1 MSLNITEFP
10 QDILLE
16 LAKRLDVADLLSLL
30 SLCRI
35 TRGLQFERTLW
46 LDALIRIREVEM
58 QPLPLST
65 ADSVDTLSLS
75 ELQNIVR
82 RADRLMKNFQS
93 EKPRPF
99 HIGNFSVER
108 RGSIFFIPGANLI
121 VANNYKG
128 SVSCWDTVTSQRV
141 AHLSNERDSVY
152 IYPSALCTEI
162 MGKALIGAWIS
173 DGDLMRL
180 AVICIDFR
188 DRAHISISQV
198 SSPTNVR
205 HPVPH
210 LFINPQIMGFCTTT
224 DIVSWTMN
232 ADAAVQTTPD
242 VFIQA
247 IPIDILGRMEV
258 LWYFQPTV
266 QSLPFPLLSASNIPR
281 ILSDHPGPNTTTLG
295 GSNVLE
301 VLAYPQGFIKIPTP
315 RLFTPHYGIFAVA
328 SLVATISRA
337 GSDSKLNLIHFWPGH
352 ADRDSDNIEF
362 GPSCCCQ
369 HPDRIL
375 NLAAGASGTY
385 VLFLARREKPYLEPY
400 LGLVHFSPLP
410 VPHTTFRKLDTGD
423 VTLSSSREIFLDDSL
438 GLVAILDDEGQV
450 TTISYV

>member
-1 MSLNITEFP
+1 MSLSITKFP
-10 QDILLE
+10 QEILLE
-16 LAKRLDVADLLSLL
+16 LAKRLDVADLLSLI
-30 SLCRI
+30 SLCLI

-46 LDALIRIREVEM
+46 LDTLIRIRGVEM
-58 QPLPLST
+58 QPLPLLT
-65 ADSVDTLSLS
+65 ADSVDMLSLS
-75 ELQNIVR
+75 KLQNIVR

-108 RGSIFFIPGANLI
+108 RASIFFIPEQTSSWPITTKAVSAAGTLLPR
-121 VANNYKG
+121 
-128 SVSCWDTVTSQRV
+128 SVWRTW
-141 AHLSNERDSVY
+141 SNERDSVY

-224 DIVSWTMN
+224 DIVSWSRTMN

-247 IPIDILGRMEV
+247 IPIDILGSEV
-258 LWYFQPTV
+258 LCLAFGQTLYLFFTRQGSSNPTV

-281 ILSDHPGPNTTTLG
+281 IPSDHPGPNTMTPG
-295 GSNVLE
+295 GSNITLLDKVS
-301 VLAYPQGFIKIPTP
+301 PQ
-315 RLFTPHYGIFAVA
+315 
-328 SLVATISRA
+328 S
-337 GSDSKLNLIHFWPGH
+337 
-352 ADRDSDNIEF
+352 
-362 GPSCCCQ
+362 
-369 HPDRIL
+369 
-375 NLAAGASGTY
+375 
-385 VLFLARREKPYLEPY
+385 
-400 LGLVHFSPLP
+400 
-410 VPHTTFRKLDTGD
+410 
-423 VTLSSSREIFLDDSL
+423 
-438 GLVAILDDEGQV
+438 
-450 TTISYV
+450 